1 MPAVS
6 DLRVSLV
13 QGATRWHDPV
23 ANRDYYGALIAALK
37 GQSDLVVLPETFTS
51 GFSNEAIH
59 HAETMDGPSVAW
71 LREQASALGALCL
84 VWIGI
89 GLKVRSLDLKKWVAS
104 IDLTA
109 DRVGFL
115 LAHDLQLTT
124 EVIRGTEEA
133 SSVPVKERMKDIVLF
148 SVSEEYFALR
158 EQLSITVDA

>member
-1 MPAVS
+1 M
-6 DLRVSLV
+6 
-13 QGATRWHDPV
+13 
-23 ANRDYYGALIAALK
+23 
-37 GQSDLVVLPETFTS
+37 
-51 GFSNEAIH
+51 
-59 HAETMDGPSVAW
+59 
-71 LREQASALGALCL
+71 
-84 VWIGI
+84 
-89 GLKVRSLDLKKWVAS
+89 KKWVAS

-124 EVIRGTEEA
+124 EVIRGTEDA